1 MYGHKSLNRN
11 TLCYLYFTKKGGGVS
26 KAYDLEVYV
35 SIAGGLSSERGE
47 KVLYKTRGRKKE
59 SYVAVLRLVVVKV
72 LLLSVYVCGESLRV
86 NVLQM
91 KGKRPETC
99 LMNSTLVVLS
109 KTF

>member
-1 MYGHKSLNRN
+1 MLP
-11 TLCYLYFTKKGGGVS
+11 LLYQKRGGVS